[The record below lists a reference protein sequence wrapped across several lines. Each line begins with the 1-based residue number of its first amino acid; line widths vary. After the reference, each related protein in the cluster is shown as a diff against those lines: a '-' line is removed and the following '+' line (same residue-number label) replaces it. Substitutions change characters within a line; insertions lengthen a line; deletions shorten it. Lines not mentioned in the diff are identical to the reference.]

1 MGLVTGC
8 QPLLQG
14 EALALLCQNL
24 CGVGIGQIG
33 ALGLVG
39 SFLSGQSLAVGVGL
53 PPPSRPRATRHH
65 GQDDQQHPAP
75 LHHLDLHASTFSA
88 RAYSAC
94 RSAAPFWPP
103 LMRRVILS
111 KWPASARVL
120 RPLVAQNHAADMH
133 ACCGFSSSSGYRRGW
148 SAHEHRQSHCC
159 GAHHHYQSVI

>member
-24 CGVGIGQIG
+24 RRVGIGQIG
-33 ALGLVG
+33 AFGLVG
-39 SFLSGQSLAVGVGL
+39 CFLSGQLLAVGVGL
-53 PPPSRPRATRHH
+53 PRPCGPGTASHQ

-75 LHHLDLHASTFSA
+75 LHRIDLHTNTLSA

-94 RSAAPFWPP
+94 RSTAPFWPP

-111 KWPASARVL
+111 NWLASARVL

-133 ACCGFSSSSGYRRGW
+133 A
-148 SAHEHRQSHCC
+148 
-159 GAHHHYQSVI
+159 

>member
-1 MGLVTGC
+1 MRVAACTDSRRSVVARRSRRRACLVFFIGKGSVMGLVTGC

-133 ACCGFSSSSGYRRGW
+133 A
-148 SAHEHRQSHCC
+148 
-159 GAHHHYQSVI
+159 